1 MKRRQETGPEGV
13 EALATALDEALELL
27 HDFRQESGAV
37 ALHTERPASLLD
49 QCVALCDEY
58 VATPQEPVRT
68 VHHFACTGGSLL
80 CKCIA
85 AMPNTQVLS
94 EVDPLSTLGN
104 DPHVHRFA
112 PTDMIQ
118 LMRQSTRGVNPQVL
132 IELFLG
138 NLDIIHS
145 DAAKAGQRLV
155 LRDHAHSH
163 FCSGPGIPDRP
174 SFRTIVQQRLPVLSV
189 LTVRHPID
197 SYLSLK
203 ANGWLHFDPQ
213 TFDEYCRRY
222 LAFLALHEDVPVI
235 KYEEFTHRPQ
245 EIMREVCAHLQLP
258 FSEQFPEL
266 FGVFTMSGD
275 SGRKSESIGART
287 RRESDTEALKEMTS
301 SRHYRRLQ
309 HLLDYD

>member
-1 MKRRQETGPEGV
+1 MKQGRQSQPEGV

-27 HDFRQESGAV
+27 HDFRQDGGTAV
-37 ALHTERPASLLD
+37 LTEAPASLLD

-94 EVDPLSTLGN
+94 EVDPLSTLGT
-104 DPHVHRFA
+104 DPQVHRFA
-112 PTDMIQ
+112 PTDMVQ

-132 IELFLG
+132 IDLFLS
-138 NLDIIHS
+138 NLDIIHA
-145 DAAKAGQRLV
+145 DAKKAGQRLV

-163 FCSGPGIPDRP
+163 FCSGPGIPERP
-174 SFRTIVQQRLPVLSV
+174 TLRAIVQQRLPVVSV

-197 SYLSLK
+197 SYLSLQS
-203 ANGWLHFDPQ
+203 NGWLHFAPQ

-222 LAFLALHEDVPVI
+222 LAFLALHDDVTVI
-235 KYEEFTHRPQ
+235 KYEEFTARPQ
-245 EIMREVCAHLQLP
+245 QVMQLVCTHLQLP
-258 FSEQFPEL
+258 FSDQFTDL

-275 SGRKSESIGART
+275 SGRKSESIGARP
-287 RRESDTEALKEMTS
+287 RRETDTEALREMTS
-301 SRHYRRLQ
+301 SRHFRGLQ
-309 HLLDYD
+309 VLLDYD

>member
-1 MKRRQETGPEGV
+1 MKSRQDTRPEGV

-27 HDFRQESGAV
+27 HDFRQESGGV
-37 ALHTERPASLLD
+37 ALRADQPASLLD
-49 QCVALCDEY
+49 QCVALCSEY
-58 VATPQEPVRT
+58 VASPQEPVRT

-94 EVDPLSTLGN
+94 EVDPLSTLGTN
-104 DPHVHRFA
+104 PDVHRFA

-132 IELFLG
+132 IELFLS
-138 NLDIIHS
+138 NLDIIHD

-163 FCSGPGIPDRP
+163 FCSGPDIPDRP
-174 SFRTIVQQRLPVLSV
+174 TFRAMVQQRLPVLSV

-197 SYLSLK
+197 SYLSLQ
-203 ANGWLHFDPQ
+203 ANGWLHFEPH

-222 LAFLALHEDVPVI
+222 LAFLACHEDVTVI
-235 KYEEFTHRPQ
+235 KYEQFTQQPH
-245 EIMREVCAHLQLP
+245 ETMREVCA
-258 FSEQFPEL
+258 SAC
-266 FGVFTMSGD
+266 S
-275 SGRKSESIGART
+275 S
-287 RRESDTEALKEMTS
+287 TS
-301 SRHYRRLQ
+301 SPPSTGMREFLRNRGCCIGGSP
-309 HLLDYD
+309 DFISCAPKA